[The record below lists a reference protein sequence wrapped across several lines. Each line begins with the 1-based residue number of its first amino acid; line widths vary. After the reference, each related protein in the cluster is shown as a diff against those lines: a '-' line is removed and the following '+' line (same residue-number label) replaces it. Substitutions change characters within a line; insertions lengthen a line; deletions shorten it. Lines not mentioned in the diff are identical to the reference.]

1 MSTMKPLR
9 LQMIRQMQ
17 LERLA
22 PRTQEAYVAAVAG
35 LAKFYWRS
43 PEKLS
48 PEQIRAYLHHLLVE
62 RQLAWSSC
70 NQVACG
76 LQFFYIKTLG
86 WEPFQLNLPRRTRR
100 SQLPHVLST
109 EELQRLFLSAKTPKH
124 RALLMTTYAAGLR
137 VSEVVHLRLPDIES
151 DRGLIRVNQGK
162 GCKDRYTL
170 LSARLLAELR
180 AYWKLER
187 PAPWLFPGRDRDKPM
202 PIASAQRIYYQAK
215 RAAKL
220 QHGKGIHTLRHSFAT
235 HLLEAGVDPRTIQ
248 LCSDIDHSIPRR
260 ATCAWPAPTW
270 PTSKAPLI
278 FCGSIPYHP
287 SSRTEAMAPLARR
300 CHPAA
305 GRPQDCTPRGKS
317 PTSCASMAPPTA
329 QRTPCRH
336 PTTRSCTISWPVA
349 RLRLADTLSSAG
361 SVASSAMPTTHVA
374 IATARHAKPS
384 AGQSGLKTA
393 RPNSLRCPIST
404 ASLLCRTTSTLSF
417 SPTNAHFSPC
427 CCGLPAGRCCSSAPT
442 TWEASSVASCSCIP
456 GIRRSRPI
464 STCTLWCQAVP

>member
-1 MSTMKPLR
+1 MKPLR
-9 LQMIRQMQ
+9 LKMIRQMQ

-35 LAKFYWRS
+35 LAKFYWCS
-43 PEKLS
+43 PEQLS

-86 WEPFQLNLPRRTRR
+86 WEPLQLNLPRRTRR

-137 VSEVVHLRLPDIES
+137 VSEVVHLRLTDIES

-162 GCKDRYTL
+162 GRKDRYTL

-187 PAPWLFPGRDRDKPM
+187 PAPWLFPGQDRDKPM
-202 PIASAQRIYYQAK
+202 PIASAQRIYYHAK

-248 LCSDIDHSIPRR
+248 LLLGHRSLD
-260 ATCAWPAPTW
+260 T
-270 PTSKAPLI
+270 
-278 FCGSIPYHP
+278 
-287 SSRTEAMAPLARR
+287 
-300 CHPAA
+300 
-305 GRPQDCTPRGKS
+305 
-317 PTSCASMAPPTA
+317 
-329 QRTPCRH
+329 
-336 PTTRSCTISWPVA
+336 TTRYLRVA
-349 RLRLADTLSSAG
+349 RTHLANIQSPFDLLRVDTLPPL
-361 SVASSAMPTTHVA
+361 V
-374 IATARHAKPS
+374 
-384 AGQSGLKTA
+384 
-393 RPNSLRCPIST
+393 
-404 ASLLCRTTSTLSF
+404 
-417 SPTNAHFSPC
+417 
-427 CCGLPAGRCCSSAPT
+427 
-442 TWEASSVASCSCIP
+442 ED
-456 GIRRSRPI
+456 
-464 STCTLWCQAVP
+464 